1 MPGDDSFLEAL
12 KRPQPDPGGGSAAA
26 HGALTAVC
34 LLQKVAVLEKK
45 RASEG
50 SHQNRW
56 WRAVLDQIMAL
67 AEDFRRLRGEDME
80 AYRRLAA
87 AIKTEKASKD
97 QDEAAV
103 DAARVPLTI
112 METSAKALET
122 AHAIGE
128 RCARHLW
135 ADVAVAAE
143 FLGSAVQGAFWIG
156 LANVQRIQNM
166 QRREDLVQ
174 ILCARRAAG
183 EDRLRLLR
191 KTLRGHIEPGRR

>member
-1 MPGDDSFLEAL
+1 MDDSFLEAL

-34 LLQKVAVLEKK
+34 LLQKVAMLEKN

-50 SHQNRW
+50 SHHRRW
-56 WRAVLDQIMAL
+56 WSAVLDQILAL
-67 AEDFRRLRGEDME
+67 AEDFRRLREEDMA
-80 AYRRLAA
+80 AYRRLAE

-103 DAARVPLTI
+103 DASRVPLTI

-128 RCARHLW
+128 RCARRLW

-156 LANVQRIQNM
+156 LANAEHIKDM
-166 QRREDLVQ
+166 QCRENLVQ
-174 ILCARRAAG
+174 SLCAQRAAG
-183 EDRLRLLR
+183 EDRLHLLR
-191 KTLRGHIEPGRR
+191 KTLRGRIEAGRR